1 MLYRQLNGGWWM
13 SKPKLKSPPSRIQLP
28 ELVDCDLCD
37 KGFIEGLF
45 HKKMPCD
52 KCNGSGVLDKE
63 TGEAIPNE
71 ILIPAMRDSIDRLK
85 SERTDLKRQLAQLKP
100 DRNPQD
106 PYPENMPKRHG
117 GTHRMD

>member
-1 MLYRQLNGGWWM
+1 M

-85 SERTDLKRQLAQLKP
+85 SERADLKRQLAELKP